1 MAIVS
6 EKTGHSRNQ
15 FRPESS
21 VCISGNTPG
30 ILTRIYDAQ
39 IRLCIYK
46 RAVNADVKEY
56 AIFLQ
61 NTFHDF
67 QLTQILSLH
76 ELNELLSASLPQH
89 RCRRDFFED
98 VCTVTEM
105 YACLFG
111 LRQIGFRLHV
121 LNKTM
126 CPRFH
131 TDKVP
136 CRLITTYQGPATE
149 WLPNQ
154 VVNREKLGAGSDG
167 KPDWQS
173 GLFNNPNDI
182 QQLDCGEVALLKGER
197 WEGNENAGLV
207 HRSPAMLAGDSR
219 VLLTLDFAN

>member
-1 MAIVS
+1 MEIVS
-6 EKTGHSRNQ
+6 AKTGHSRNQ
-15 FRPESS
+15 FCPESS
-21 VCISGNTPG
+21 VCISGNTPE

-46 RAVNADVKEY
+46 RAVSTNVKEY
-56 AIFLQ
+56 AVFLQ

-76 ELNELLSASLPQH
+76 KLSELLSVSLPQH
-89 RCRRDFFED
+89 RCRQDFLED
-98 VCTVTEM
+98 VFTVAEM

-149 WLPNQ
+149 WLPHQ

-182 QQLDCGEVALLKGER
+182 QQLGCGEVALFKGEL

-207 HRSPAMLAGDSR
+207 HRSPEMLAGDSR
-219 VLLTLDFAN
+219 VLLTLDFSN